1 MRRGREERAR
11 PVMYDVA
18 RLAGVSHQTVS
29 RVINDHP
36 NVRPE
41 TRDRVRRAMDELGYR
56 PNTMARGL
64 AARRSRTIGV
74 LSFDERLF
82 GPSSTL
88 QSIEQT
94 ARAHGYAVLSS
105 SLNGLDATEIGLAVE
120 DMLQRSVDG
129 FIVIAPRDEEQEALR
144 VLPRDVPMVALEAQ
158 LREDCPLVAIDNE
171 AGGALV
177 AEHLLGLGHRRVAHV
192 AGPDDWSESRLRTA
206 GWRAVL
212 EREGIEE
219 VATFSGDW
227 SAASGYAAGRQL
239 APREDVTAVFV
250 ANDQMALGLLTALH
264 EAGRRVPEDISV
276 AGYDNHPDSGWY
288 LPALTTVDQDFRRVG
303 LSGLLQMVAAIDGE
317 PVAPSVL
324 VTPRLVTRSSTMR
337 ARGQR

>member
-1 MRRGREERAR
+1 MRRGHDERAR

-41 TRDRVRRAMDELGYR
+41 TRDRVRQAMTSLGYR

-74 LSFDERLF
+74 LSFDGRLF

-94 ARAHGYAVLSS
+94 ARDHGYGVLSA
-105 SLNGLDATEIGLAVE
+105 SLNGLEVAAIEGAVE

-129 FIVIAPRDEEQEALR
+129 FIVIAPRDEEQQALQ
-144 VLPRDVPMVALEAQ
+144 VLPRDVPLVALEAQ

-171 AGGALV
+171 AGGRLV
-177 AEHLLGLGHRRVAHV
+177 AGHLLGLGHRRVAHV

-212 EREGIEE
+212 TREGVEE
-219 VATFSGDW
+219 AATWTGDW
-227 SAASGYAAGRQL
+227 SAASGYQAGQRL
-239 APREDVTAVFV
+239 ARRDDVTAVFV

-264 EAGRRVPEDISV
+264 QAGRRVPEEISV

-303 LSGLLQMVAAIDGE
+303 LSGLLQIVAAIDGQ
-317 PVAPSVL
+317 PVPPSVL

-337 ARGQR
+337 APVRR